1 MSISK
6 TGKYINIGTYKNI
19 KIGYGTVDF
28 VNLKTIYIKLNS
40 WITPNDME
48 KNCNSELSLSKRNIK
63 LYISNLKNEYI
74 KPSSIVDFDIR
85 TKGIKADKKSFMNL
99 EITLFVEK
107 FINIKDK
114 KTKEFIKNTTYKIM
128 DDILYQNIDFNFYVN
143 KK

>member
-6 TGKYINIGTYKNI
+6 TGKYINIGTYRDI

-28 VNLKTIYIKLNS
+28 INLKTIYVKFNS
-40 WITPNDME
+40 WVTPNDMD
-48 KNCNSELSLSKRNIK
+48 KNFNSELSLSKRNIK

-74 KPSSIVDFDIR
+74 KPNSIVDFDIR

-107 FINIKDK
+107 HLNIKEK
-114 KTKEFIKNTTYKIM
+114 KTKEFIKKLTHDIIDN
-128 DDILYQNIDFNFYVN
+128 ILYQNIDFNFFIN

>member
-48 KNCNSELSLSKRNIK
+48 KNFNSELSLSKRNIK

-74 KPSSIVDFDIR
+74 KPSSIIDFDIR
-85 TKGIKADKKSFMNL
+85 TKGIKANKKSFMNL

-107 FINIKDK
+107 YINIKDN
-114 KTKEFIKNTTYKIM
+114 KTKELIKNITHNIIDTYLVDKT
-128 DDILYQNIDFNFYVN
+128 LFNFN
-143 KK
+143 KSKN